1 MALHGHLIHQGV
13 YIQAKI
19 AASIQKFSFKSFIK
33 ESMAGVFFSIIVLR
47 SFSCGMFEIIGYTLL
62 KNSSFKVK
70 YAC

>member
-33 ESMAGVFFSIIVLR
+33 ESMVGVFFSIIVLR
-47 SFSCGMFEIIGYTLL
+47 SFPCGMFEII
-62 KNSSFKVK
+62 
-70 YAC
+70 

>member
-33 ESMAGVFFSIIVLR
+33 ESMVGVFFSIIVFPVGCLK
-47 SFSCGMFEIIGYTLL
+47 LL
-62 KNSSFKVK
+62 DIH
-70 YAC
+70 Y